1 MVSNVKMKTIKDWIP
16 FFLKKVPQEI
26 TQTRWEHCLRVA
38 NHAEKLANIHKLEN
52 PKKAYLA
59 GILHDI
65 TKQKKYDFHIS
76 LFETVGFPNWK
87 EIPKEAYHAFTAPI
101 FIQKEFGFS
110 DEEVFSAMQCHTL
123 GGKNLTLIQK
133 ILYASDFLGSEYA
146 EKQDRFKEWK
156 EKTEEN
162 LEFGVYLKASK
173 TIANLMETEST
184 IHPYTIETYNQT
196 IPNLN
201 FGKK

>member
-1 MVSNVKMKTIKDWIP
+1 MKTVEDWIP
-16 FFLKKVPQEI
+16 FFLIKVPMEI
-26 TQTRWEHCLRVA
+26 TQTRWEHCIRVA
-38 NHAEKLANIHKLEN
+38 NHAENLANIHKLEN

-65 TKQKKYDFHIS
+65 TKQKKYEFHTS
-76 LFETVGFPNWK
+76 LLETSQLPDWK
-87 EIPKEAYHAFTAPI
+87 DIPKEAYHAFTAPL
-101 FIQKEFGFS
+101 FVEKEFGFF
-110 DEEVFSAMQCHTL
+110 DEEVFSAMRCHTL
-123 GGKNLTLIQK
+123 GGKHLSLIQK

-146 EKQDRFKEWK
+146 TKQDLYKEWK

-173 TIANLMETEST
+173 TITNLMETESR
-184 IHPYTIETYNQT
+184 IHQDTIETYNQT

-201 FGKK
+201 LGKNK